1 MVKGKIYLSYF
12 VAEFGR
18 AMYFVIITWYLYKAT
33 EDAFYTGLLVSLGF
47 LPGMLLNMLFGVI
60 VDRFNRKF
68 LIIVSLLL
76 SMAAVLIMGGSVAGE
91 ELAVPVIFIF
101 HMLLQAMG
109 SLLRPAIQAFVAEQF
124 GHEELPRVYSLS
136 ASFAIIGSMTGA
148 TSGGMLTGWIGASSA
163 LIWNGGAYGLALI
176 AIILVPSIE
185 GTSKKSKKS
194 GWEDFK
200 EGVIYLRNHALLK
213 RLFVIMFVG
222 QTVFHSTIAF
232 LSVYASEVLEAS
244 ALVYGWLDASLSVG
258 GAIASFA
265 GAWLLRR
272 FRSYITM
279 ISFLVMGAGLSIL
292 ASSSVTVGAF
302 IGVCSIGIGTTWIR
316 VLLQTVQQLVTDS
329 KYHGRMAGFRMLFNQ
344 GSVVIS
350 GPLLGWLAG
359 SFGAHYVFFAL
370 LLPVIFVTIFSISQS
385 RHVEFE
391 SSI

>member
-12 VAEFGR
+12 VAEVGR

-47 LPGMLLNMLFGVI
+47 LPGLLLNMVFGVL
-60 VDRFNRKF
+60 VDRFNRKY
-68 LIIVSLLL
+68 LIILSLLV
-76 SMAAVLIMGGSVAGE
+76 SMAAVLVLGGSVTRVKV
-91 ELAVPVIFIF
+91 AVLMIFII

-124 GHEELPRVYSLS
+124 DHEELPRVYSLS
-136 ASFAIIGSMTGA
+136 ASFAIIGSMMGA
-148 TSGGMLTGWIGASSA
+148 TSGGMLTGWVGASGA
-163 LIWNGGAYGLALI
+163 LIWNGVAYGLALI

-185 GTSKKSKKS
+185 GNRKKSQKS

-200 EGVIYLRNHALLK
+200 EGVTYLHNHALLK

-222 QTVFHSTIAF
+222 QMVFHSTIAF
-232 LSVYASEVLEAS
+232 LSVYASEVLEVS

-258 GAIASFA
+258 GAIAGFF

-279 ISFLVMGAGLSIL
+279 ISLLVIVAGLLIL
-292 ASSSVTVGAF
+292 ASSSVIAGAF

-316 VLLQTVQQLVTDS
+316 VLLQTVQQLVTDAQ
-329 KYHGRMAGFRMLFNQ
+329 YHGRMASFRMLFNQ

-350 GPLLGWLAG
+350 GPLLGWIAG

-370 LLPVIFVTIFSISQS
+370 MILVIVITIFSISQS
-385 RHVEFE
+385 SYVEFE